1 MRLPR
6 LPWLLISLLAASAA
20 GCMAPGTSLLPEIHH
35 LTSTTKSL
43 VQPEPWP
50 LPRELAKQPLP
61 PYTVEP
67 GDVLL
72 LLVADLDSPVRLPGD
87 QPVLPDGTIQLGRY
101 GQLQV
106 AGRTLEEIEVMVRE
120 AVAARTKDAGPVNVR
135 LVNRQS
141 KVYYV
146 LGEVHAP
153 GAFPLQGRET
163 VLDGILA
170 AGGLTDRASRTKI
183 ILSRPSEPH
192 SCRLVLPVCYNEIV
206 QQGDTTTNYQLAPG
220 DRIFVSS
227 HCFIDD
233 VAAWF
238 KKDGPCCTAPYRCP
252 APEGCAGEVAPPCIT
267 PVADAPG
274 APAITSST
282 PGP

>member
-1 MRLPR
+1 MRLPS
-6 LPWLLISLLAASAA
+6 LPWLLISLLAGGLA
-20 GCMAPGTSLLPEIHH
+20 GCMAPGTSLLPQLHH
-35 LTSTTKSL
+35 LTSSTKNL

-72 LLVADLDSPVRLPGD
+72 LMPADLDSPVRLPGD

-101 GQLQV
+101 GLLQV
-106 AGRTLEEIEVMVRE
+106 AGHTLPEIEVLVRE
-120 AVAARTKDAGPVNVR
+120 AVAARTKDAGPVSVR

-141 KVYYV
+141 KLYYV

-163 VLDGILA
+163 VLDGILV
-170 AGGLTDRASRTKI
+170 AGGLTDRASRSKI
-183 ILSRPSEPH
+183 ILTRPTDPH
-192 SCRLVLPVCYNEIV
+192 DCRLVLPICYNEIV

-220 DRIFVSS
+220 DRIFVPS
-227 HCFIDD
+227 HCFVDD
-233 VAAWF
+233 VGAFF
-238 KKDGPCCTAPYRCP
+238 KKDGPCCPAPQRCP
-252 APEGCAGEVAPPCIT
+252 GPEGWRGEAAPH
-267 PVADAPG
+267 
-274 APAITSST
+274 
-282 PGP
+282 